1 MEALSLCQEHGGPLQ
16 TLTGSPDC
24 LQLRKEDLKS
34 VVANLRR
41 EFDLDF
47 VYCWHALHAYWCGVS
62 PDAPGTQAYASKLVY
77 PKPTPGESQQLQP
90 TLGCRHAIACLGR
103 MLPGCST
110 ATTLPSGGVHAY
122 NP

>member
-1 MEALSLCQEHGGPLQ
+1 MRIKRSQILTSSLNYLQGAPEEHGSACPI
-16 TLTGSPDC
+16 LTCSFGC

-62 PDAPGTQAYASKLVY
+62 VDAPGTQAYASKLVY

-90 TLGCRHAIACLGR
+90 TL
-103 MLPGCST
+103 S
-110 ATTLPSGGVHAY
+110 
-122 NP
+122 

>member
-1 MEALSLCQEHGGPLQ
+1 M
-16 TLTGSPDC
+16 
-24 LQLRKEDLKS
+24 QLRKEDLKS

-90 TLGCRHAIACLGR
+90 ALG
-103 MLPGCST
+103 
-110 ATTLPSGGVHAY
+110 
-122 NP
+122 